1 MLKKID
7 VLSLT
12 ENSAKLI
19 GNDWLLISAG
29 SRDKFNTMTASW
41 GSFGFMWNK
50 PAFFVFVRPT
60 RYTYQ
65 FMEARDEFTVCVLP
79 ESERNALKICG
90 TKSGRD
96 CDKIAL
102 AGLTPEFTEN
112 GNPYFAQ
119 SRLVFECRKAYSQMM
134 DAASFVDKSLVERW
148 YGDSNFHRMYVGV
161 VENAYVKQ

>member
-1 MLKKID
+1 MKKFD

-41 GSFGFMWNK
+41 GAFGFMWNK
-50 PAFFVFVRPT
+50 PAFFVFARPT

-96 CDKIAL
+96 CDKS
-102 AGLTPEFTEN
+102 P
-112 GNPYFAQ
+112 
-119 SRLVFECRKAYSQMM
+119 SQASPPNSPKTATRTSPSPAWSSS
-134 DAASFVDKSLVERW
+134 AAR
-148 YGDSNFHRMYVGV
+148 RIRR
-161 VENAYVKQ
+161 